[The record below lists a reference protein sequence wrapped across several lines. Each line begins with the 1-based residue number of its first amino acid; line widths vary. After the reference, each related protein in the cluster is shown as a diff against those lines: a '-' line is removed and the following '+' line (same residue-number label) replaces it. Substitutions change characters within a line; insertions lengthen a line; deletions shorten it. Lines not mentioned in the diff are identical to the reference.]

1 MKANTQII
9 YSDMARIIIITREVL
24 KWGLFQPCYI
34 RSKVIPFSLQQALYL
49 HSNLECRAHS
59 CLNTV
64 QYATLGWRM
73 CDAAA
78 LKISVI
84 DFCWICFCMCIWL
97 ASKRQKHWGCGH
109 HARAQ
114 LSLLCVSLLCGRP
127 RNACEDMQP
136 RSFGPKSLIV
146 FTLSLVR
153 GSCKIFTSQILTN
166 ASGHFSLE
174 KQDLRPDGHIILN
187 RFCAL
192 RFLPGTQQNSEYQSQ
207 RRGMRKERLRKPH
220 SREMLNAC

>member
-1 MKANTQII
+1 MYLIGFE
-9 YSDMARIIIITREVL
+9 RIVKGKNIGVVDTTHV
-24 KWGLFQPCYI
+24 PSC
-34 RSKVIPFSLQQALYL
+34 
-49 HSNLECRAHS
+49 HSSVCHSSAADLEMP
-59 CLNTV
+59 V
-64 QYATLGWRM
+64 KM
-73 CDAAA
+73 
-78 LKISVI
+78 
-84 DFCWICFCMCIWL
+84 
-97 ASKRQKHWGCGH
+97 
-109 HARAQ
+109 
-114 LSLLCVSLLCGRP
+114 GR
-127 RNACEDMQP
+127 DMQP

-146 FTLSLVR
+146 CTLSLVR

-174 KQDLRPDGHIILN
+174 KQDLRPDGHITLN